1 MAERVQFVRAGSR
14 PFRLAEC
21 PRDDREI
28 DLPHTDG
35 QVLAIVVAPCVV
47 QVEVRNPV
55 AVLADEVGLPCTVVT
70 GSVS

>member
-1 MAERVQFVRAGSR
+1 
-14 PFRLAEC
+14 
-21 PRDDREI
+21 
-28 DLPHTDG
+28 LPHTDG
-35 QVLAIVVAPCVV
+35 QVLVIVVAPCVV